1 MVIRHSNLRTLKA
14 DRLMKIYLHINR
26 FLLIDAALLMLAAC
40 GGGSSNSASSESN
53 RHADNSDG
61 YYNGQYSF
69 RRGMEWGEMEI
80 KGDVWVAQG
89 AQESW
94 NGGVEQF
101 GYSGSIRGEELVVN
115 TTMFG
120 ANVTGCVFA
129 EFDGRNISSGGWTYK
144 RN

>member
-1 MVIRHSNLRTLKA
+1 MMVA
-14 DRLMKIYLHINR
+14 V
-26 FLLIDAALLMLAAC
+26 LMLAAC
-40 GGGSSNSASSESN
+40 GGGSSSSASSESN
-53 RHADNSDG
+53 RHADNADG

-69 RRGMEWGEMEI
+69 RRGMEWGQMEI
-80 KGDVWVAQG
+80 KGNIWVAQG

-101 GYSGSIRGEELVVN
+101 GYSGSIRGNELVVN

-120 ANVTGCVFA
+120 TNATGSVYA
-129 EFDGRNISSGGWTYK
+129 EFNGRNISSGGWTYK

>member
-1 MVIRHSNLRTLKA
+1 
-14 DRLMKIYLHINR
+14 MKKSCFFKR
-26 FLLIDAALLMLAAC
+26 FLPVVSAMLVLAAC
-40 GGGSSNSASSESN
+40 GGGSSSSESSESN
-53 RHADNSDG
+53 RHSDNADG

-69 RRGMEWGEMEI
+69 RRGMEWGQMEI
-80 KGDVWVAQG
+80 KGNVWVAQG
-89 AQESW
+89 SQESW

-120 ANVTGCVFA
+120 TNATGSVYA

>member
-1 MVIRHSNLRTLKA
+1 M
-14 DRLMKIYLHINR
+14 MKKSCFFKR
-26 FLLIDAALLMLAAC
+26 FLPVVSAMLVLAAC
-40 GGGSSNSASSESN
+40 GGGSSSSASSESN
-53 RHADNSDG
+53 RHADNADG

-69 RRGMEWGEMEI
+69 RRGMEWGQMEI
-80 KGDVWVAQG
+80 KGNIWVAQG

-101 GYSGSIRGEELVVN
+101 GYSGSIRGNELVVN

-120 ANVTGCVFA
+120 TNATGSVYA
-129 EFDGRNISSGGWTYK
+129 EFNGRNISSGGWTYK